1 MPACRPPVCHPEPAT
16 REAVILSPHFRA
28 KDLSPRAG
36 QLNSLHPPNS
46 MLLSPRPMKAI
57 LFKEHGGP
65 EVLQYVDVPEPT
77 IGANDVLVRV
87 RACAL
92 NHLDLWVR
100 KGIPGR
106 KIPLPHIPGSD
117 ISGEV
122 SKIGANVT
130 RVKPGDKVIL
140 NPGISCGQC
149 PQCLSGNDNL
159 CRQYGLFGEPHPGGC
174 AEYVRSPEVNVV
186 PMPPRLNFEEAAAIP
201 LVFLTAWHMLITRAK
216 LVAGETVVVL
226 AAGSGVGSAAI
237 QIAKAMSARI
247 IATAGKEVKRLTNRR
262 GADVVFE
269 HVGAATWDQSVA
281 SLAAGGRLVTCGNT
295 TGYDVHIDLRFLFSR
310 QLSLLGSFMG
320 SKAELYSVLEL
331 VNRGI
336 LNPVIDK
343 IYPLE
348 KAAEAHKHLEDR
360 AQFGKVVL
368 KVS

>member
-1 MPACRPPVCHPEPAT
+1 
-16 REAVILSPHFRA
+16 
-28 KDLSPRAG
+28 
-36 QLNSLHPPNS
+36 

-130 RVKPGDKVIL
+130 RFKPGDKVIL

-149 PQCLSGNDNL
+149 AQCLSGNDNL

-247 IATAGKEVKRLTNRR
+247 IATAGSEEKLQLAKKLGADDTINHTTHKIHEEVKRLTNRK

-295 TGYDVHIDLRFLFSR
+295 TGYDVHLDLRFLFSR

-343 IYPLE
+343 VYPLE

>member
-1 MPACRPPVCHPEPAT
+1 
-16 REAVILSPHFRA
+16 
-28 KDLSPRAG
+28 
-36 QLNSLHPPNS
+36 
-46 MLLSPRPMKAI
+46 MKAI
-57 LFKEHGGP
+57 IFTSTAGP
-65 EVLQYVDVPEPT
+65 KSFATTDVPEPF

-122 SKIGANVT
+122 AKIGANVT
-130 RVKPGDKVIL
+130 RFKPGDKIIL

-149 PQCLSGNDNL
+149 AQCLSGNDNL

-174 AEYVRSPEVNVV
+174 AEFVRAPETNVV
-186 PMPPRLNFEEAAAIP
+186 PMPKNLNFEEAAAVP
-201 LVFLTAWHMLITRAK
+201 LVFLTAWHMLITRAR
-216 LVAGETVVVL
+216 LAPGETVLVL

-237 QIAKAMSARI
+237 QIAKAMSAKV
-247 IATAGKEVKRLTNRR
+247 IATAGSEEKLQLAKKLGADETINHSTHKIHEEVRRLTNRR

-281 SLAAGGRLVTCGNT
+281 SLTPGGRLVTCGNT
-295 TGYDVHIDLRFLFSR
+295 TGYDVHLDLRFLFSR

-331 VNRGI
+331 GRTRHPETSNRQN
-336 LNPVIDK
+336 LPARK
-343 IYPLE
+343 SRRSP
-348 KAAEAHKHLEDR
+348 R
-360 AQFGKVVL
+360 PPGKPRTIRQGSSSSSAGL
-368 KVS
+368 A